1 MENCKI
7 NEATKDYWEEYQ
19 LFKELN
25 KDKGKD
31 YIELERFLDYKEDNE
46 ILTKN
51 GKETLTYEQWYITIK
66 SKERK
71 NAILRAEQRKIIQL
85 KENFKIFQQEE
96 LGYFHFN
103 IYKDLLLLDLE
114 PQYLTRFV
122 YLCCFLDFD
131 DSRVKWGKIDGGNAI
146 VKDLE
151 EILGLSER
159 ECRNTKNALIKKGL
173 ITIDKNNIIEINK
186 KYAFKGKSKKDMEGC
201 VKMFEN
207 GFKQIYENA
216 TPKEHKKLGIL
227 IKLLPSVNYAHNIL
241 CSNPEE
247 TDVTKIYPLSLKDI
261 CNIVGYAE
269 KNSSRLKKELL
280 NLTVNDE
287 LVVKITQTKYGI
299 FIYINPH
306 VYYKGHDID
315 GLKGTINE
323 FRIGKDII
331 RK

>member
-25 KDKGKD
+25 KDKGED

-51 GKETLTYEQWYITIK
+51 GKETLTYDQWYITIK

-71 NAILRAEQRKIIQL
+71 DAILRAEQRKIIQL
-85 KENFKIFQQEE
+85 KENFKVFQQEE

-131 DSRVKWGKIDGGNAI
+131 DSRVKWGRVNEGNAI

-159 ECRNTKNALIKKGL
+159 ECRNTKNALIKKRL

-186 KYAFKGKSKKDMEGC
+186 KYAFKGKGKKDMEGC

-216 TPKEHKKLGIL
+216 TPKEHKKLGML

-280 NLTVNDE
+280 NLTVNNE

-299 FIYINPH
+299 FIYINPR

-315 GLKGTINE
+315 SLKGTINE
-323 FRIGKDII
+323 FRMGKDII